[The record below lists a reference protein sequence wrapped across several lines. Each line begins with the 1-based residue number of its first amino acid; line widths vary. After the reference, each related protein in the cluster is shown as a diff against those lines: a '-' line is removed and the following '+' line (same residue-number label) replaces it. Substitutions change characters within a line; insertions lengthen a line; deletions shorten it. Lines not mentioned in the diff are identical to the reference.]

1 MPEPDWYLGQELTE
15 DGVRVGKKGIFP
27 ANYVEAVADEEE
39 LARLKGGGEGG
50 KKPVQ
55 AKLSVIATT
64 IGTDNPVA
72 ASSKEAGAPA
82 AKKGSG
88 GGDKKKGGSGGGARG
103 AGGDKKV
110 WSPVTMAERQLPMKD
125 CCGAMYTRK
134 SSQFGLYAH
143 FLTMN
148 AAQVWIIVGA
158 VAMLWAIPM
167 CDNSGQYG
175 RYLCG
180 DDAIPADLDMT
191 VDQFTM
197 DGPLDG
203 PKSPPFITPSRLPKS
218 VVTAMDGINTRT
230 ALNIKT
236 SFTQSVGP
244 SGDGAL
250 AVYIFDLAIGGY
262 TLLMG
267 IVILCLSKFLP
278 CGYARRGTSP
288 IPFKGMLLFVATL
301 PTLLTFPTFFGGIL
315 MVPSIVLASLAA
327 LRKEVTDPPRKRA
340 GKKAKKGAKPMG
352 VLTFC
357 HEKIGTRFYG
367 KNREGREARIVFLVI
382 YLIATIGFGVY
393 LMLDG
398 IVAIYSSDSV
408 LEQVYVNKKASQS
421 RSPFT
426 VWVPL
431 AKFFGGVMDVN
442 FGLILF
448 PVSFTFISFIY
459 RLSLKDKS
467 CLSRTVKFTLKYLLP
482 LDQSIK
488 FHKLCGLVGFYSAF
502 LHTACHLMNFAQRP
516 SEVWR
521 VYRESVWITG
531 TSLLFMSLL
540 MMTGV
545 IHDVKRNH
553 HEIFQKTHLLFMP
566 YLLFAL
572 VHGKNWLFERG
583 LFSTYFQYWF
593 APAAFVYIAERLYRS
608 QIKNRPV
615 TLASFTHMSNKVI
628 TISVDQ
634 VQVDTEGCFRNGYKM
649 GQYAWLRCPA
659 LGGCGVGIFGT
670 GLGYEWHPFT
680 ISSAPQERYVTFH
693 IRVQG
698 PGSWTEKLS
707 EFLEQM
713 QLPGRPHTELSR
725 RDQYGNVV
733 TGKIL
738 APNGLPF
745 FRIFGPISAPTQYL
759 VNYNQVRG
767 CDPPSSRCAGDPIS
781 LPPPSLPGVLL
792 RMRLHL
798 LLRARAP
805 R

>member
-1 MPEPDWYLGQELTE
+1 
-15 DGVRVGKKGIFP
+15 
-27 ANYVEAVADEEE
+27 
-39 LARLKGGGEGG
+39 
-50 KKPVQ
+50 
-55 AKLSVIATT
+55 
-64 IGTDNPVA
+64 
-72 ASSKEAGAPA
+72 
-82 AKKGSG
+82 
-88 GGDKKKGGSGGGARG
+88 
-103 AGGDKKV
+103 
-110 WSPVTMAERQLPMKD
+110 
-125 CCGAMYTRK
+125 
-134 SSQFGLYAH
+134 
-143 FLTMN
+143 
-148 AAQVWIIVGA
+148 
-158 VAMLWAIPM
+158 
-167 CDNSGQYG
+167 
-175 RYLCG
+175 
-180 DDAIPADLDMT
+180 
-191 VDQFTM
+191 
-197 DGPLDG
+197 
-203 PKSPPFITPSRLPKS
+203 
-218 VVTAMDGINTRT
+218 
-230 ALNIKT
+230 
-236 SFTQSVGP
+236 
-244 SGDGAL
+244 
-250 AVYIFDLAIGGY
+250 
-262 TLLMG
+262 
-267 IVILCLSKFLP
+267 
-278 CGYARRGTSP
+278 
-288 IPFKGMLLFVATL
+288 
-301 PTLLTFPTFFGGIL
+301 

-327 LRKEVTDPPRKRA
+327 LRKEVTDPPRKRS
-340 GKKAKKGAKPMG
+340 GKKAKKGAARMG

-367 KNREGREARIVFLVI
+367 KNREGREARVVFLIV
-382 YLIATIGFGVY
+382 YAIATIGFGLY

-398 IVAIYSSDSV
+398 IVAIYSPDSV
-408 LEQVYVNKKASQS
+408 LEQVYVNKKASES

-426 VWVPL
+426 IWVPL

-545 IHDVKRNH
+545 VNDVKRNH

-566 YLLFAL
+566 YLIFAL

-593 APAAFVYIAERLYRS
+593 APAAFVYVAERLYRS

-628 TISVDQ
+628 TISVDQVRRLLFSLLDSFFVCAHFCIRSLSSSFTHDQ

-733 TGKIL
+733 AGKIL

-759 VNYNQVRG
+759 VNYNQVRS
-767 CDPPSSRCAGDPIS
+767 CDPIRPHQHPPLRVHPCA
-781 LPPPSLPGVLL
+781 PPPPPPRALLGHGVRSRHRCYAARGIDEGEFKILLPLHFMRVLL
-792 RMRLHL
+792 TI
-798 LLRARAP
+798 
-805 R
+805 